1 MSCRS
6 LPPRLRQQAD
16 RAEKRMD
23 EALDRLI
30 RRVNG
35 ALPAGDLFESAMRAL
50 IDPDKGP
57 LEPLKRNAQ

>member
-35 ALPAGDLFESAMRAL
+35 ALPAGDAFENALRAL
-50 IDPDKGP
+50 IDADKDP
-57 LEPLKRNAQ
+57 LELLKRNAQ